1 MILNELL
8 QNEVRVINV
17 GLEAFAVD
25 LEKQNV
31 PVVHVLWTPPAR
43 GNPRLA
49 NLLSKLDS

>member
-1 MILNELL
+1 MTLDELL

-17 GLEAFAVD
+17 GLEAFAVE

-31 PVVHVLWTPPAR
+31 PVDHVLWTPPAR

-49 NLLSKLDS
+49 DLLSKLGS

>member
-1 MILNELL
+1 MTLDELL

-17 GLEAFAVD
+17 GLEAFAAD

-49 NLLSKLDS
+49 NLLSKLGS

>member
-1 MILNELL
+1 MTLDELL

-31 PVVHVLWTPPAR
+31 PVAHVLWPLPVKEKVERA
-43 GNPRLA
+43 L
-49 NLLSKLDS
+49 K